1 MPSHLRRW
9 LGMCSFVVLGACS
22 QVPVAPGSAEDVPVA
37 ARRATGDFESSR
49 ESAIAIHRKLALQY
63 KAAGDLAAAETQWQI
78 LTILAPDDS
87 TYRREQDAART
98 AIRRGVTENLQT
110 GAALHR
116 AGDNER
122 AAQAMLRVL
131 ALDPENAEAAKALRD
146 IDRQKMAHTQG
157 ERASKFRLEDLA
169 TPYRAAPTA
178 AAAAATPEAHDGYDL
193 EQRLEMFK
201 AGDVA
206 GGLRE
211 LRAYVDAN
219 PKDRAARQRIGAT
232 VYERG
237 TELEAK
243 GNRESALALYEQAV
257 GLRGDALP
265 PWTARMQALRKAL
278 SVEYF
283 EKGAR
288 AFRSDMALAIQ
299 QWETSLRYDPHNL
312 KASERL
318 REARLAQ
325 EKLQKIEREA
335 PRK

>member
-1 MPSHLRRW
+1 MRRLW
-9 LGMCSFVVLGACS
+9 LCSIVVLAACT
-22 QVPVAPGSAEDVPVA
+22 QLPVTPDAPVA
-37 ARRATGDFESSR
+37 AIGSAGDFETPH
-49 ESAIAIHRKLALQY
+49 ESAIASHRKLALQY

-78 LTILAPDDS
+78 LTILAPDDLAF
-87 TYRREQDAART
+87 RRELDAARA
-98 AIRRGVTENLQT
+98 AIRRGVAENLQA
-110 GAALHR
+110 GAALQR

-131 ALDPENAEAAKALRD
+131 ALDPQNAEAAKALRE
-146 IDRQKMAHTQG
+146 IERQKMARTQG
-157 ERASKFRLEDLA
+157 ARASKFRLEDLA
-169 TPYRAAPTA
+169 SPNRTAPPVTA
-178 AAAAATPEAHDGYDL
+178 PPPDSSNGYDL
-193 EQRLEMFK
+193 EQGLEMFK

-206 GGLRE
+206 GGTRE

-237 TELEAK
+237 MEVEAK
-243 GNRESALALYEQAV
+243 GDREAALALYEQAV
-257 GLRGDALP
+257 ALRGDTPAQ
-265 PWTARMQALRKAL
+265 WTERMQALRKAL

-288 AFRSDMALAIQ
+288 AFRSDTALAIQ
-299 QWETSLRYDPHNL
+299 QWETSLRYDPNNL

-325 EKLQKIEREA
+325 EKLQRIGRDA
-335 PRK
+335 QRK

>member
-1 MPSHLRRW
+1 LPSRMRRW
-9 LGMCSFVVLGACS
+9 LGLCSVIVLGACS
-22 QVPVAPGSAEDVPVA
+22 QMPVAPGGVEDVPGAGKRA
-37 ARRATGDFESSR
+37 AGDFESSR

-78 LTILAPDDS
+78 LTVLAPDDAAF
-87 TYRREQDAART
+87 RRELDAARA
-98 AIRRGVTENLQT
+98 AIRRGVTENLQA

-146 IDRQKMAHTQG
+146 IDRQKMARTQG

-169 TPYRAAPTA
+169 SPYRAAP
-178 AAAAATPEAHDGYDL
+178 AATAPPPESSDGYDL

-206 GGLRE
+206 GGIRE

-257 GLRGDALP
+257 ALRGDALP
-265 PWTARMQALRKAL
+265 QWTARMQALRKAL

-283 EKGAR
+283 EKGTR
-288 AFRSDMALAIQ
+288 AFRSDMALAIR

-325 EKLQKIEREA
+325 EKLQRIESEA

>member
-1 MPSHLRRW
+1 MRRW
-9 LGMCSFVVLGACS
+9 LGLCSVAVLGACS
-22 QVPVAPGSAEDVPVA
+22 QLPVAPGPADDERVA
-37 ARRATGDFESSR
+37 PMRTPGDFERSR
-49 ESAIAIHRKLALQY
+49 ESAIATHQKLALQY
-63 KAAGDLAAAETQWQI
+63 KAAGDLPAAETQWQI
-78 LTILAPDDS
+78 LTVLAPGDS
-87 TYRREQDAART
+87 AFRRELDAVRA
-98 AIRRGVTENLQT
+98 AIRRGVPENLQA

-122 AAQAMLRVL
+122 AAQAMLRVM

-146 IDRQKMAHTQG
+146 IDRQRMARTQA
-157 ERASKFRLEDLA
+157 ERASKFRREDPASAYRTAPAATA
-169 TPYRAAPTA
+169 TPS
-178 AAAAATPEAHDGYDL
+178 ESGDGYDL

-206 GGLRE
+206 GGIRE

-219 PKDRAARQRIGAT
+219 PKERAARQRIGAT

-243 GNRESALALYEQAV
+243 GNRESALGLYEQAAA
-257 GLRGDALP
+257 LRGDTP
-265 PWTARMQALRKAL
+265 PQWKTQIQAVRNAL

-283 EKGAR
+283 DKGT
-288 AFRSDMALAIQ
+288 RSYRTDMALAIK
-299 QWETSLRYDPHNL
+299 QWETSLRYDPQNL

-325 EKLQKIEREA
+325 EKLQKIERDA
-335 PRK
+335 PHK